1 MTEPILEIK
10 GVSKSY
16 RIKHQGKEEYWR
28 LSETLMALA
37 THPLRTYQNSR
48 MKKERFWALKDI
60 NLTVEKG
67 EMFGIIGRNGAGKS
81 TLLKILSHVTYPAE
95 GEVILRGRVG
105 SLLEVG
111 TGFHPELTGRENI
124 FLNGAILGM
133 RKTEIERQFDAI
145 VKFAE
150 IERFLDT
157 TVKRYS
163 SGMYV
168 RLAFAVA
175 AHLDPEILLVDE
187 VLAVG
192 DIQFQKKCLGRM
204 KDVSEGGRTI
214 LFVSHNMKMIEA
226 LCTRT
231 MLLDEGKMVMVGK
244 TTDVTSH
251 YREMG
256 GGGGEI
262 YRVLTKRMAW
272 KGLAN
277 RDRLDELSPD
287 QDIEFW
293 LDFET
298 GAEDVNNVEIEVQLF
313 NDKDVMVLHG
323 KSRFVHELIGSK
335 GNSRFRVRFRFKSP
349 KLAPGRYHLSAIA
362 LSGFVYLYVEN
373 VDACNV
379 IAKAYFGDAPFL
391 DDVRSVVIPEYSVEL
406 DRDPR

>member
-1 MTEPILEIK
+1 MAEPILEIK

-16 RIKHQGKEEYWR
+16 RIRHQGKEEYWR
-28 LSETLMALA
+28 LSETLMALT
-37 THPLRTYQNSR
+37 THPVRTYQNSR

-60 NLTVEKG
+60 NLTVDKG
-67 EMFGIIGRNGAGKS
+67 EMVGVIGRNGAGKS
-81 TLLKILSHVTYPAE
+81 TLLKILSHITYPAE

-157 TVKRYS
+157 PVKRYS

-204 KDVSEGGRTI
+204 RDVSEGGRTI

-226 LCTRT
+226 LCSRT
-231 MLLDEGKMVMVGK
+231 MLLNEGKMVMVGK
-244 TTDVTSH
+244 TSDITRYYS
-251 YREMG
+251 EMG
-256 GGGGEI
+256 GGTGEI
-262 YRVLTKRMAW
+262 YRVLTKRLEW

-277 RDRLDELSPD
+277 RQRLDELTPD

-293 LDFET
+293 LDFQT
-298 GAEDVNNVEIEVQLF
+298 GGEDLNSLEIEIKLF
-313 NDKDVMVLHG
+313 NERDVMVLQG
-323 KSRFVHELIGSK
+323 RSRLVHELISSEKGSK
-335 GNSRFRVRFRFKSP
+335 FRVRYCFKSP
-349 KLAPGRYHLSAIA
+349 KLAPGRYHLSVIA
-362 LSGFVYLYVEN
+362 LCGLPYLYVEN
-373 VDACNV
+373 IDACN
-379 IAKAYFGDAPFL
+379 IIGSAYFGNAPFL
-391 DDVRSVVIPEYSVEL
+391 QNVESVIIPEYSVDLE
-406 DRDPR
+406 RDL